1 MTLVTT
7 SYFEETVWWWS
18 GMVKYR
24 GGRAPLF
31 FHVFDSWPT
40 EHWALTL
47 LFFFNYALLITS
59 RTSNFLL
66 TLNRFTVMQLSAHMY
81 EKVWR
86 YLLPISVVVMCI
98 VAGVLNMPILLHG
111 SYINPPTEEAY
122 FFEFRPHDVAVEYRQ
137 SLYSIALIVAFAPA
151 MLAMNMSIA
160 YSLWRR
166 RKAKLNKT
174 FNQSTDRVRDAEA
187 KLCILTFTMMVTY
200 LAGLVCQLFFFVAG
214 NGGFAMSSGMSQTL
228 STIQGF
234 GEDVHILSEP
244 WMLVFMSQGVR
255 KVLINMVS
263 CGKWSSNLVS
273 SVNSHNT
280 LTVKRLSVNPTT
292 TNTANTVSTIRRNTV
307 NPNSVEIQ
315 SPRMYRESF

>member
-1 MTLVTT
+1 
-7 SYFEETVWWWS
+7 
-18 GMVKYR
+18 MVKYR

-31 FHVFDSWPT
+31 FPVFESWPT
-40 EHWALTL
+40 EHWALTV

-98 VAGVLNMPILLHG
+98 VAAVLNMPILLYG
-111 SYINPPTEEAY
+111 SFINPPTEEAY
-122 FFEFRPHDVAVEYRQ
+122 FFEFRPHDVGVEYRQ

-151 MLAMNMSIA
+151 MLIMNMSIA
-160 YSLWRR
+160 FSLWRR
-166 RKAKLNKT
+166 RREKLKKT
-174 FNQSTDRVRDAEA
+174 GGQSTERVRDAEA

-200 LAGLVCQLFFFVAG
+200 LAGLVCQLFFFIAG
-214 NGGFAMSSGMSQTL
+214 NGGFAMSPEMSQTL

-244 WMLVFMSQGVR
+244 WMLVFMSIGVR
-255 KVLINMVS
+255 KALINMVS
-263 CGKWSSNLVS
+263 CGKWSSDLVS
-273 SVNSHNT
+273 SVNAPTRSIS
-280 LTVKRLSVNPTT
+280 VSRLSNATNPTT
-292 TNTANTVSTIRRNTV
+292 TNTANTGNRILVAVRRNTV
-307 NPNSVEIQ
+307 NPTSVENQ
-315 SPRMYRESF
+315 PPRMYRESF